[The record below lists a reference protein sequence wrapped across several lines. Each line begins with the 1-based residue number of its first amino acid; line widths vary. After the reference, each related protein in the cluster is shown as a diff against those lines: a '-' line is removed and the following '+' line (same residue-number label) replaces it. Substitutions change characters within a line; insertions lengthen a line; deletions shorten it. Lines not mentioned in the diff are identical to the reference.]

1 MGLTVAA
8 IRRPIFIC
16 MFVLALIFF
25 GLIGQSKMS
34 KELIPNIDIPY
45 VVVTVTY
52 NGAGPNEIETQVNQI
67 LEEQLAGVENLK
79 KLTSDAI
86 EGQGTVSCEFY
97 LGTDT
102 NEAAAN
108 VRDKVSVAKKKLP
121 KDIDEPVV
129 MKVSSS
135 SFPIMTLALDGTL
148 PAKEL
153 RRIAD
158 KQVKDEL
165 ATISGVSQVDI
176 NGGYERQLQIQVDA
190 KRLNAYGLS
199 MNDIANAIYYATLNT
214 PAGTMRVDKYSYSVR
229 TKGEFINAED
239 IKNVKINAGNNK
251 SFYLKDL
258 ATIYDGVKE
267 RSKYTRLNGKEAVLL
282 SVIKAT
288 EGNVVA
294 ISEGTK
300 EKIKELNDEI
310 LPPGCELSVVA
321 DDSDFV
327 EESIFEVNKTL
338 GEAIVIVVV
347 IVLLFLH
354 TMRGTFI
361 VSIAI
366 PTSLFATYGPISAM
380 KFSLNT
386 FSLLALA
393 LVIGILVDD
402 SIVVLENIERHLKK
416 GESVVDAA
424 VNGRSEIGFAAMA
437 ISLVDIS
444 VFLPIAFME
453 GMVGQVFRQF
463 GITIAIA
470 VAFSLLM
477 SFTLTPMLASK
488 WLKEEKE
495 TEKDLEALKE
505 KVLSGKA
512 NIWDHINF
520 SFTNFMQLFES
531 GIQAIT
537 NFYRGVVEWTLSNKF
552 TTVFIGTMLLF
563 IVTSMTSPFLSAGRI
578 TLIVITAICVVFGMI
593 KQPDKFT
600 PFIAG
605 VVFVALLLTCKFPLQ
620 VTFFPDVDRQEID
633 MTFRMPEGTS
643 LAETERVMREF
654 ESVILAKDYMKK
666 EEKEFK
672 EFLIYNPVSWFQT
685 HKITVDP
692 KLVTIVGSTTARS
705 NGGDSGDNYAGMNMY
720 VWDKKFRPGKSLKD
734 ICIELYGDLAKI
746 PGPVSVTIK
755 QKPISG
761 GTEGGDGVC
770 YKIQGSVEMDV
781 LNDVA
786 KQVAEKM
793 AKVKGVT
800 DVDISYKPGLPEK
813 QLYVDRAKAAD
824 LNLSIIEIGKNV
836 RAAITGNTDTKFR
849 ESGSEY
855 DINVRYMREFR
866 NDSGQVPDI
875 IVANKN
881 GRPVYAKD
889 IAEIV
894 DGIAPNKIQR
904 EKRLRKI
911 TVNSNVL
918 KGYSIG
924 NLQTECDKAVKDIK
938 LPVGVRMSTTGA
950 SEDMQENFGYMF
962 GSLTIAL
969 FLVYFL
975 MCALFESLLTPL
987 VIYFTIPQAM
997 VGALMALY
1005 ITGEQLSM
1013 ISMIGMIM
1021 LIGLVT
1027 KNAILMCDYTNTCR
1041 QRGLTKHEALIN
1053 AGCARLRPI
1062 MMTTIAM
1069 IGGMLPMAISQSA
1082 GSELRAGMAIAVIG
1096 GLCVSMFLTLLV
1108 IPVMYDV
1115 VDTAWKWVLTLPFC
1129 KGLKAADDAKEDEW
1143 AANRSDDFDPT
1154 DIA

>member
-16 MFVLALIFF
+16 MFVAALIFF
-25 GLIGQSKMS
+25 GLIGESQMG

-79 KLTSDAI
+79 TLTSDAI
-86 EGQGTVSCEFY
+86 EGQGTVMCEFY
-97 LGTDT
+97 LGTNT
-102 NEAAAN
+102 NDAAAN

-121 KDIDEPVV
+121 QDIDEPVV
-129 MKVSSS
+129 QKINSS
-135 SFPIMTLALDGTL
+135 SFPIMTIALDGTL
-148 PAKEL
+148 PDKEL

-165 ATISGVSQVDI
+165 ATVSGVSQVDI
-176 NGGYERQLQIQVDA
+176 NGGFERQLQIQVDA

-199 MNDIANAIYYATLNT
+199 MNDIANAISLATLNT
-214 PAGTMRVDKYSYSVR
+214 PGGTLRVDKFSYSVR
-229 TKGEFINAED
+229 TKGEFVDAED

-267 RSKYTRLNGKEAVLL
+267 RSKFTRLNGKEAVLL
-282 SVIKAT
+282 SIVKAT
-288 EGNVVA
+288 GGNVVEIA
-294 ISEGTK
+294 
-300 EKIKELNDEI
+300 EKTVEKMNELNDEI
-310 LPPGCELSVVA
+310 LPPGVELSIVN
-321 DDSDFV
+321 DDSEFV
-327 EESIFEVNKTL
+327 KESIFEVNKTL

-380 KFSLNT
+380 NFTLNT

-453 GMVGQVFRQF
+453 GMVGQIFRQF

-495 TEKDLEALKE
+495 SKKDLALLKE
-505 KVLSGKA
+505 KVLAGKG
-512 NIWDHINF
+512 NVWDKINYSF
-520 SFTNFMQLFES
+520 SEFMSIFES
-531 GIQAIT
+531 GIVAIT
-537 NFYRGVVEWTLSNKF
+537 NIYRGVVTWTLSNKF
-552 TTVFIGTMLLF
+552 TTILIGTMLLF
-563 IVTSMTSPFLSAGRI
+563 IVACLPSGFFSGIRI
-578 TLIVITAICVVFGMI
+578 ALIVITAICVFI
-593 KQPDKFT
+593 AIKKQPDKFT
-600 PFIAG
+600 PIIFGI
-605 VVFVALLLTCKFPLQ
+605 VAVAILLTVKYPLQ
-620 VTFFPDVDRQEID
+620 ITFFPDVDEKEID
-633 MTFRMPEGTS
+633 MTFRLPEGTS
-643 LAETERVMREF
+643 LQETERVMKQF
-654 ESVILAKDYMKK
+654 ENVILAKDYMKK
-666 EEKEFK
+666 ADKEYK
-672 EFLIYNPVSWFQT
+672 EFLIYNPISWFQT
-685 HKITVDP
+685 HKVKVDP
-692 KLVTIVGSTTARS
+692 KLVTVVGSTTVRS
-705 NGGDSGDNYAGMNMY
+705 MGGNSGDNYAGMNMY

-755 QKPISG
+755 QKPVTG
-761 GTEGGDGVC
+761 GANDGDGVC
-770 YKIQGSVEMDV
+770 YKVQGSVEMEV
-781 LNDVA
+781 LDKVA
-786 KQVAEKM
+786 KDIAAKM
-793 AKVKGVT
+793 SKVRGVT
-800 DVDISYKPGLPEK
+800 DIDLSYKPGLPEK

-824 LNLSIIEIGKNV
+824 ANLSIVEIGKNV
-836 RAAITGNTDTKFR
+836 RAAVTGNTDTKFR

-855 DINVRYMREFR
+855 DINIRYQREYR

-875 IVANKN
+875 IISNKN
-881 GRPVYAKD
+881 GKPIYAKD
-889 IAEIV
+889 IAEIKE
-894 DGIAPNKIQR
+894 GIAPNKIER

-911 TVNSNVL
+911 TVNSNVM

-924 NLQTECDKAVKDIK
+924 NLQTECDKLIADVKM
-938 LPVGVRMSTTGA
+938 PVGVRVSTTGA
-950 SEDMQENFGYMF
+950 SKDMEENFGYMF

-969 FLVYFL
+969 VLVYFL

-997 VGALMALY
+997 VGALLALY
-1005 ITGEQLSM
+1005 ITGEKLSM

-1041 QRGLTKHEALIN
+1041 SRGLNKHEALIN

-1069 IGGMLPMAISQSA
+1069 IGGMFPMAIGNSA
-1082 GSELRAGMAIAVIG
+1082 GSELRCGMAIAVIG

-1108 IPVMYDV
+1108 IPVMYDI
-1115 VDTAWKWVLTLPFC
+1115 VDAAWKWTLTLPFL
-1129 KGLKAADDAKEDEW
+1129 KGLKKADDEKEDEW
-1143 AANRSDDFDPT
+1143 SANRSEDFDPT